1 MDSLVPA
8 LILLDYLQEVVH
20 SGPGFEERAKQFGY
34 QKQLVYKHKDGAFS
48 PFGQTNLHG
57 IGWLTAQTTGVA
69 RPRRIDNDNN

>member
-8 LILLDYLQEVVH
+8 LILLDYLQEVGY
-20 SGPGFEERAKQFGY
+20 SGPGFEERAKKSMQLGY

-57 IGWLTAQTTGVA
+57 IVWLTAQTTRVA
-69 RPRRIDNDNN
+69 RP